1 MVKSGG
7 SAAAID
13 ERGASAE
20 PPGYRWIIAVSSV
33 LTVTAALGFAR
44 FGYSMILPAMK
55 EGLGLTEAQ
64 AGDLAMANMIGYL
77 AASLLGGLLASLWGP
92 RIVISIS
99 LAGVAAGMALTRVH
113 EAAKAAFEEASPHAP
128 EEFHGDWP
136 PVLIAKAAWMA
147 SVADVDEL
155 ETACRDLEEAGN
167 TSDWS
172 TYIEADHRFHMALVA
187 ATRNNPLIQVIGP
200 LVSEMRAPLARAMKE
215 SYFLSTEASVQ
226 ASEAIHRDILAAAK
240 SKNAGALRR
249 ALQHHFERLRKV
261 IEGDA
266 EETPATVGLASG
278 SDPAV
283 TPSTS

>member
-1 MVKSGG
+1 MTNPRYDPLSQIHVKNKVEMVVERITRAVLDGIMKPGDRFPSEREVAEKMGVSRASVREAFSALQVAGLIERKGG
-7 SAAAID
+7 SGNYIANVVNPQVLRTRALMLLSSNPD
-13 ERGASAE
+13 PLEVWGARAVLEPALAE
-20 PPGYRWIIAVSSV
+20 
-33 LTVTAALGFAR
+33 
-44 FGYSMILPAMK
+44 
-55 EGLGLTEAQ
+55 Q
-64 AGDLAMANMIGYL
+64 
-77 AASLLGGLLASLWGP
+77 
-92 RIVISIS
+92 IVEHVCDS
-99 LAGVAAGMALTRVH
+99 
-113 EAAKAAFEEASPHAP
+113 
-128 EEFHGDWP
+128 
-136 PVLIAKAAWMA
+136 
-147 SVADVDEL
+147 DVDEL

-167 TSDWS
+167 ASDWS